1 MTASTPPPEAEDVM
15 QRSRVAALSASFNLL
30 LGSFL
35 FLALSIVATATAT
48 MISAAIGFHANGN
61 SNNVQRRR
69 NQEQTTTYVEAAD
82 SAIHEQCVQ
91 FDSNNI
97 ITSEH
102 VDRSLLL
109 FKYARTGSTWLAWTG
124 SKLRL
129 QSGLKMTWIHETQK
143 CMLDN
148 DSKEEEAA
156 DLATWLSEFFAKVPQ
171 EEALINTREN
181 LKNGSGSKHVN
192 HQCLV
197 TAGKDT
203 ETMGSNIATLNPHAS
218 HEETPDLSD
227 EQWAEIFEA
236 NPDLAM
242 GVLVRT
248 NLVKR
253 AISGIAAEVQ
263 KEVCG
268 SKKLHGDEDCI
279 EKLPKTLRIGPQQLM
294 EHIIESERK
303 QIIVTKEAARL
314 SRLYGDGKMFCLS
327 YEAMQLDLSRE
338 MKDLG
343 DFLGAPITE
352 ASIEELWNEQ
362 HGTSASAS
370 YKRGSDDLREY
381 LENYEEIRA
390 FLSAESPCL
399 LEQLEASEPRI
410 FPTCGVWGG
419 NDVEEDE

>member
-1 MTASTPPPEAEDVM
+1 MIDSTPAPPPEDAT
-15 QRSRVAALSASFNLL
+15 QRPRVAVSSTSFNLL

-35 FLALSIVATATAT
+35 FWALSIVATATAAI
-48 MISAAIGFHANGN
+48 ISTSHANRNN
-61 SNNVQRRR
+61 SNCPLRRR
-69 NQEQTTTYVEAAD
+69 EEQTTAYAEAAD
-82 SAIHEQCVQ
+82 SALHEQCVQ
-91 FDSNNI
+91 FDSDSI
-97 ITSEH
+97 ITSDH
-102 VDRSLLL
+102 ANRPLLL

-129 QSGLKMTWIHETQK
+129 QSGLEMTWIHETQK

-148 DSKEEEAA
+148 ESKEEEAA

-268 SKKLHGDEDCI
+268 SKKLHGTEDCI
-279 EKLPKTLRIGPQQLM
+279 EKLPKTLRIEPQQLM

-303 QIIVTKEAARL
+303 QIIVTEEAARL

-327 YEAMQLDLSRE
+327 YETMQLDLSRE

-410 FPTCGVWGG
+410 FPTCGVWDG
-419 NDVEEDE
+419 NDIEEDE